1 MVDEFKNALQDTSRL
16 TRGELA
22 LRNKFVKEYLKDF
35 NHVKAAMRCGFL
47 SCFAEDWGRKLL
59 EDPYVQSKI
68 DAERS
73 DVDPVETDKQM
84 ILRTLRECMA
94 NGQHGTRVAA
104 AKAMMTILGMDKKAE
119 DNTAAQD
126 LVQAFAEF
134 ADKVK

>member
-1 MVDEFKNALQDTSRL
+1 MADEFKNALQDTSRF

-22 LRNKFVKEYLKDF
+22 LRNKFAREYIKDF
-35 NHVKAAMRCGFL
+35 NPTKAAMRCGFL
-47 SCFAEDWGRKLL
+47 SCFAEDWGRQLL
-59 EDPYVQSKI
+59 EDPYVQTLI
-68 DAERS
+68 DRDQS
-73 DVDPVETDKQM
+73 DVDPTERDKQM
-84 ILRTLRECMA
+84 ILRTLRECMTS
-94 NGQHGTRVAA
+94 GQTGARVAA

>member
-1 MVDEFKNALQDTSRL
+1 MADEFKNALQNTREF

-47 SCFAEDWGRKLL
+47 SVLAEDWGRRLL
-59 EDPYVQSKI
+59 DDPYVQKLI
-68 DAERS
+68 DVDRS
-73 DVDPVETDKQM
+73 DVDPAEADKQM